1 MKVVV
6 FYGTECDDKTA
17 WIPWLKEQLTNQVL
31 NVLFLICQHL
41 KIKHT
46 HLGQKQQKM

>member
-17 WIPWLKEQLTNQVL
+17 WIPWLKEQLTKRGGGRMY
-31 NVLFLICQHL
+31 HS
-41 KIKHT
+41 
-46 HLGQKQQKM
+46 